1 VGNGRAS
8 QIERRDAQLM
18 TVASVTEIS
27 AVSPNG
33 FEEAIREGVERA
45 TQTLRNIEGCWVK
58 DMNVL
63 MENNQIVGYKV
74 NLAVT
79 FVLEDAT

>member
-1 VGNGRAS
+1 MNVGS
-8 QIERRDAQLM
+8 
-18 TVASVTEIS
+18 
-27 AVSPNG
+27 
-33 FEEAIREGVERA
+33 
-45 TQTLRNIEGCWVK
+45 CWVK

-63 MENNQIVGYKV
+63 MENNQIVGYNV

>member
-1 VGNGRAS
+1 
-8 QIERRDAQLM
+8 M

-27 AVSPNG
+27 TASPEG
-33 FEEAIREGVERA
+33 FEEAIKEGIARA
-45 TQTLRNIEGCWVK
+45 NQTLRNVEGCWVK

-63 MENNQIVGYKV
+63 IEGGQIKAYKV

-79 FVLEDAT
+79 FVLEDTA

>member
-1 VGNGRAS
+1 VS
-8 QIERRDAQLM
+8 QLERRDAEPM

-27 AVSPNG
+27 AVSPDG
-33 FEEAIREGVERA
+33 FEEAIKEGVQRA

-63 MENNQIVGYKV
+63 MENNQIIGYKV

>member
-1 VGNGRAS
+1 
-8 QIERRDAQLM
+8 M

>member
-1 VGNGRAS
+1 MS
-8 QIERRDAQLM
+8 
-18 TVASVTEIS
+18 VASVTEIS
-27 AVSPNG
+27 AVSPVG
-33 FEEAIREGVERA
+33 FEEAIREGIERA